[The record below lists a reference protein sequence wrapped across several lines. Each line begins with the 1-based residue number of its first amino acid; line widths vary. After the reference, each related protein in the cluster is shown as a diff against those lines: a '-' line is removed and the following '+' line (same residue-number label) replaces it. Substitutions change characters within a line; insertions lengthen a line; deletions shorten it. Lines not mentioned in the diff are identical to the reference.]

1 MNCFNPFVKIQLP
14 KKKHESIST
23 ELVSVSTSRGWL
35 ASEISLYICIYI
47 MTSVI
52 IYIYMLYLKGPQPHL
67 SNMPRNPTPRWV
79 CLKRVTH
86 VILWLINI
94 FLIEMLNARYHFQ
107 VFIKFSRPET
117 PNSVGEW
124 EFNVSNASNI
134 SYETKRDEY
143 EARRFR
149 ICSSRNGLRQRKQLV
164 CVESSTRSWCEDIKR
179 NGTKSSKEKHSR
191 KMKRRDLRTRTSK
204 EHPKE
209 LLHMQREGRAAS
221 RS

>member
-1 MNCFNPFVKIQLP
+1 MNCFNPCRQDP
-14 KKKHESIST
+14 TSQKKTWIHLHRTCVRLDLKR
-23 ELVSVSTSRGWL
+23 LVGFWN
-35 ASEISLYICIYI
+35 IF
-47 MTSVI
+47 
-52 IYIYMLYLKGPQPHL
+52 IYIYVVSQR
-67 SNMPRNPTPRWV
+67 SPTP
-79 CLKRVTH
+79 CIQHAAKSNPKMSLSKNRVTH
-86 VILWLINI
+86 VILWLITI
-94 FLIEMLNARYHFQ
+94 FLLEMLNARYHFQ
-107 VFIKFSRPET
+107 VLIKLSRPET

-124 EFNVSNASNI
+124 EFNVSNTSNI

-191 KMKRRDLRTRTSK
+191 KMKRRDLRTRTSQ